1 MGQSTWYIS
10 NTGGGRAYEARTEA
24 LWGLRIGVHE
34 DAGGIDILPAPG
46 SPEDKGLS
54 EAYLKLATVT
64 RDGGEPGMGDL
75 L

>member
-1 MGQSTWYIS
+1 MWYIS
-10 NTGGGRAYEARTEA
+10 TRAGIPPPHDVRTEA

-46 SPEDKGLS
+46 FPEDKGLS
-54 EAYLKLATVT
+54 EAYLELAAVT
-64 RDGGEPGMGDL
+64 EDGGEPELGDL